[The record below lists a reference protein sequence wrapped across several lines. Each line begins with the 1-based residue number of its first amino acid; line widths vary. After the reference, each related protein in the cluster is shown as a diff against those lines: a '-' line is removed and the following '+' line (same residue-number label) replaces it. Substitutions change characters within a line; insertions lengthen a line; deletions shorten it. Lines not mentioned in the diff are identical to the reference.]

1 MTKEM
6 IGDLAVEL
14 DEKEQLFEVLE
25 SMLRVCHC
33 PLNLK
38 SAKRKCVKL
47 RWRGVVFMI
56 HENV

>member
-1 MTKEM
+1 MTKEK

-25 SMLRVCHC
+25 SM
-33 PLNLK
+33 P
-38 SAKRKCVKL
+38 L